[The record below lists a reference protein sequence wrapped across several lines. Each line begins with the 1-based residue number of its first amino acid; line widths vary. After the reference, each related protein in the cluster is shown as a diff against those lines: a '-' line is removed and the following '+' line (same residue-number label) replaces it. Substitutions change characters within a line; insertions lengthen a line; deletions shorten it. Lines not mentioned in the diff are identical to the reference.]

1 MKLNKKN
8 IIVILFSVLVIAFAC
23 KKSFLDQTN
32 TFQSTPE
39 ATFQKSSDV
48 VSLVNSIYDTYQN
61 SDLLKKSLWYFA
73 NFETHDFFNFGGDV
87 VWNNYSIPAGFA
99 QLPSLWNNAYIG
111 IARANSAFG
120 IITKA
125 EGQGIVASALADR
138 LRGEAFFL
146 RGMTFYYLA
155 SSFGGVPLE
164 IDTNLTVQN
173 LGLRPRAPQD
183 SVFMQVVSDMQQ
195 AENLLLSKT
204 TLPQSELGR
213 ATKGAAYG
221 YEGAAQMW
229 LGKLEN
235 STDRYTAA
243 LAAFNNP
250 ELTSNYHLIPNFINV
265 HEFNNQNNDESLF
278 EVQFELPP
286 GGSQSWDGSWQ
297 PPGAELAWID
307 DFSWPQEITDEGYD
321 YGNPALWS
329 SYQQG
334 DLRKYATI
342 VGPGDSLISPGIIA
356 AWGGIRG
363 YPKVVSK
370 FNQATP
376 DPHFVGPDG
385 KIINTCGKLTDPWYG
400 QDQTTRTGYVCSK
413 KWRDPSLT
421 GGNGPSH
428 IFGSQNQILLRYA
441 EILLDRAECKVRIGD
456 ITGAMADLKLVRDR
470 AWGGPGMAPA
480 VMQDSARWDG
490 TPGQPITDPL
500 QMVLSEYRHELT
512 GEYSLFYNLV
522 RAGDQTAID
531 FISNAYGTQSGS
543 YSPIPNPAPGPT
555 HDGHVHGLY
564 NTALTKEREI
574 LPIPQSAIGLNPN
587 LTQNPG
593 Y

>member
-1 MKLNKKN
+1 MKLNKKSIG
-8 IIVILFSVLVIAFAC
+8 IIALCMLLIAFAC
-23 KKSFLDQTN
+23 KKSFLEQTN
-32 TFQSTPE
+32 SFQSTPE

-61 SDLLKKSLWYFA
+61 SDLLKKSLWYFS
-73 NFETHDFFNFGGDV
+73 NFETHDWFNFGGDV
-87 VWNNYSIPAGFA
+87 VWNNYSIPATFG

-120 IITKA
+120 IITSA
-125 EGQGIVASALADR
+125 EGKGILAPDLANR
-138 LRGEAFFL
+138 LRGEAFYM

-164 IDTNLTVQN
+164 IDTNLTVPN
-173 LGLRPRAPQD
+173 LGLRPRSPQD
-183 SVFMQVVSDMQQ
+183 SVFMQVASDMQQ
-195 AENLLLSKT
+195 AEKLLLSKT
-204 TLPQSELGR
+204 ALAPADLGR

-229 LGKLEN
+229 LKN
-235 STDRYTAA
+235 YTAA
-243 LAAFNNP
+243 LTAFNNP
-250 ELTSNYHLIPNFINV
+250 ELTNNYHLMPNFIDV
-265 HEFNNQNNDESLF
+265 HEFNHQNNDESLF
-278 EVQFELPP
+278 EVQFELPA

-297 PPGAELAWID
+297 PPGGEIAWID

-321 YGNPALWS
+321 YGNPGLWS

-342 VGPGDSLISPGIIA
+342 VGPGDSLVSPGIIA
-356 AWGGIRG
+356 AWGGIKG

-370 FNQATP
+370 FNQTTP

-413 KWRDPSLT
+413 KWRDPNLT

-441 EILLDRAECKVRIGD
+441 EILLDRAECKVRTGD
-456 ITGAMADLKLVRDR
+456 IPGAMADLKLVRDR
-470 AWGGPGMAPA
+470 AWGGVDKAPA

-490 TPGQPITDPL
+490 TPGVPITDPL

-512 GEYSLFYNLV
+512 GEYSLFYDLV
-522 RAGDQTAID
+522 RAGNQVAID
-531 FISNAYGTQSGS
+531 FINNAYGTQPNS
-543 YSPIPNPAPGPT
+543 YNPIPNPAPGPT
-555 HDGHVHGLY
+555 HDGKTHGLY
-564 NTALTKEREI
+564 NTALTIQREV
-574 LPIPQSAIGLNPN
+574 LPIPQSARGLNPN